1 MIKIVHKCRTL
12 KEICFKKH
20 RYKKKVQYP
29 ALDDPEGCVK
39 HKFIA
44 AHYMS
49 LFIYR
54 QHPPLIVSAQ
64 KADVD
69 CLQVRFA

>member
-1 MIKIVHKCRTL
+1 
-12 KEICFKKH
+12 
-20 RYKKKVQYP
+20 VQYP

-49 LFIYR
+49 LYIYR
-54 QHPPLIVSAQ
+54 QHPPLIISAQ
-64 KADVD
+64 KADVGY
-69 CLQVRFA
+69 LQVRFA